1 MLHTIPDEI
10 TYDQE
15 NLTIRWKDQHSCS
28 YELLN
33 LRKNCP
39 CAHCRGGHGPVADR
53 QTDHITEIRL
63 ISWKKVGRYALCITW
78 SDNHDT
84 GIYTYD
90 ALRESCDAGVPY
102 APPGER

>member
-1 MLHTIPDEI
+1 MLRTIPDEI
-10 TYDQE
+10 TYDQQD
-15 NLTIRWKDQHSCS
+15 LKIRWKDGHDCS
-28 YELLN
+28 YNLLG

-39 CAHCRGGHGPVADR
+39 VANR
-53 QTDHITEIRL
+53 QTGHITDIRL
-63 ISWKKVGRYALCITW
+63 VSYKKVGRYALCLTW

-90 ALRESCDAGVPY
+90 ALREACDAGVEY